1 MGLSKAGRGR
11 EDDPGEGRPA
21 DRHHGSHPVPFRGT
35 GAKGEAAMTFTA
47 AEKAAEIEKIA
58 TIYEATA
65 TDFSLVPDFLSRRIS
80 IMEAIAE
87 DYRKQV
93 AADQLE
99 ADINDEASKVT
110 GYIEWKDAQ
119 DAVQQTAD

>member
-1 MGLSKAGRGR
+1 MDKR
-11 EDDPGEGRPA
+11 
-21 DRHHGSHPVPFRGT
+21 
-35 GAKGEAAMTFTA
+35 TFTA

-87 DYRKQV
+87 DYRKM
-93 AADQLE
+93 AADELE
-99 ADINDEASKVT
+99 RMKEA
-110 GYIEWKDAQ
+110 AR
-119 DAVQQTAD
+119 